1 MLQCVVNLI
10 VNLVKL
16 IPFLSSNENSSL
28 LQQFNDFLIVESESY
43 LSNADS
49 LLSWTLPRSIIA

>member
-49 LLSWTLPRSIIA
+49 LLSWTLPRSIIT

>member
-1 MLQCVVNLI
+1 MLQCVVNLV
-10 VNLVKL
+10 VNLVEL
-16 IPFLSSNENSSL
+16 IPFLSSNQNSSL

-49 LLSWTLPRSIIA
+49 LLSWTFPRSIIA